1 MEYNLVKGKMKKI
14 CLFLVGLFILTNI
27 ALPNTIN
34 DKKVSKKYDLSLIIN
49 PINTE
54 TGTSTVEILVKANQ
68 YVDDLCNYFNGSWVD
83 TGLKIYCKLG
93 GDVYTCTAYKV
104 VNISC
109 SVNGAVRLAI
119 EGDYESALK
128 RLLTATPDVY
138 NLYKEYGNYYLE
150 K

>member
-1 MEYNLVKGKMKKI
+1 MKKFYLLI
-14 CLFLVGLFILTNI
+14 AGLFIVTNF
-27 ALPNTIN
+27 AFSKTIDEKN
-34 DKKVSKKYDLSLIIN
+34 VSKKYDLSLTI
-49 PINTE
+49 PVNTE
-54 TGTSTVEILVKANQ
+54 AGTSTVEILVKANQ

-128 RLLTATPDVY
+128 MLLTTTPDIY
-138 NLYKEYGNYYLE
+138 NLYKEYENYYLE